1 MQDNYP
7 HEFDEQF
14 ISQAWLEMRRLLDKE
29 MPVQQKRRPAWR
41 LWLLGGLLLLAVLA
55 GSAYYFFRPAPA
67 ATAPTA
73 GLEHP
78 SDKSPDARPAE
89 EAHTSGLN
97 GLAANENSPSTKLPQ
112 PAGQAGTARP
122 LAGKIPGRE
131 APAEREVHPLVLT
144 PYPGAAAKQQMN
156 NADNRKEP
164 AEAAALP
171 SGQLAGNEKAGQL
184 FIPLAPLGSAPV
196 SFLPYSR
203 QEALLGLALPVHKR
217 PAVLRL
223 ALEGSAYFP
232 AFSTPESFG
241 GGLVLEAR
249 PRASQLYWRTGVF
262 FRAYEQGLRV
272 GENAIRLENSSVK
285 IPQPDGSLANAQNR
299 LIAYSTIGRSDYL
312 QLPLLAGFQWKPRLA
327 FEGGIQLGFLLSSKA
342 ESSWSLSPESS
353 TPTPGM
359 PQPENNSIY
368 KFGESSGKQELNG
381 TSLDI
386 IAGLAY
392 RPSARTS
399 LRLAYQHG
407 LSDILKSSG
416 QAAHI
421 RGLQLSVA
429 YYLAP

>member
-29 MPVQQKRRPAWR
+29 MPLRQKRRPAWW
-41 LWLLGGLLLLAVLA
+41 LWLLGGLLLAVLA
-55 GSAYYFFRPAPA
+55 GSAYYFFRPGPA

-73 GLEHP
+73 GLELP
-78 SDKSPDARPAE
+78 ADNGPDARPSE
-89 EAHTSGLN
+89 ETRTSGRN
-97 GLAANENSPSTKLPQ
+97 GLAADENSPSAKRPQ

-122 LAGKIPGRE
+122 PGEKKPGRE
-131 APAEREVHPLVLT
+131 APSEREVHPLIST
-144 PYPGAAAKQQMN
+144 PHPVAAAKQQIKRE
-156 NADNRKEP
+156 DSQQGQDI
-164 AEAAALP
+164 AAALP
-171 SGQLAGNEKAGQL
+171 TGQPAGNEKAGQL
-184 FIPLAPLGSAPV
+184 FIPPAPLGSTPV

-203 QEALLGLALPVHKR
+203 QEVLSGLIRPACKR
-217 PAVLRL
+217 PALLRL
-223 ALEGSAYFP
+223 ALEGSGYFP
-232 AFSTPESFG
+232 AFSTPGGFG
-241 GGLVLEAR
+241 GGLALEAR

-262 FRAYEQGLRV
+262 FRTYEQGLRV
-272 GENAIRLENSSVK
+272 EENAIRLENSSIK

-299 LIAYSTIGRSDYL
+299 LIAYSTIGRSHYL
-312 QLPLLAGFQWKPRLA
+312 QLPLLAGLQWKPRLA
-327 FEGGIQLGFLLSSKA
+327 FEAGIQLGFLLSSKA
-342 ESSWSLSPESS
+342 ESSWRLSPESS

-407 LSDILKSSG
+407 LSDILESPR